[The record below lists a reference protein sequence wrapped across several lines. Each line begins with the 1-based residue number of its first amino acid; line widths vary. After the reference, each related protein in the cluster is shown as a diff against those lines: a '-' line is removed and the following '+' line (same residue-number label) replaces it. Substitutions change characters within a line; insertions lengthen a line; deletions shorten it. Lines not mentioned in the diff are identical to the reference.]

1 MDEVQAF
8 IARNQHQFG
17 YIMQEASKQWIQK
30 DPVGALTVG
39 PCNIFIEKDGNY
51 HELQDKVEQ
60 QQQEIERL
68 KAFHDYFRELYGE
81 GLEVANWHLNGDLEP
96 FDDIFNSAEEE
107 MDK

>member
-8 IARNQHQFG
+8 IARNKHQFG
-17 YIMQEASKQWIQK
+17 YIMQEASRQWIQK

-60 QQQEIERL
+60 QQQEIEGYK
-68 KAFHDYFRELYGE
+68 KALEFYADEQDYWGHGE
-81 GLEVANWHLNGDLEP
+81 ATILRDRGKVARNALVN
-96 FDDIFNSAEEE
+96 
-107 MDK
+107 KR